1 MLKQVTRDPFRDG
14 EWRLCQRS
22 GWPDDQSHLN
32 VLAWCWE
39 NGGERALV
47 VVNFREK
54 ASQARVHVPWDE
66 LRGKSWSLRDALSG
80 EAHDRSGDEMRDA
93 GLYVDLRPW
102 RCHLFQVG
110 SP

>member
-66 LRGKSWSLRDALSG
+66 LRGKSWSLHDALSG
-80 EAHDRSGDEMRDA
+80 EDHDRSGDEMRDA